1 MWCAGC
7 RRRRYLAVN
16 IGVRR
21 YSADSGVVRSPRVPN
36 PSPLS
41 KCRPPPLHYGTA
53 ASFEAVLLS
62 LKRLIG
68 GTGEAP
74 AHHGRLDSASGFVVA
89 PRAIDET
96 AGERQLIGAAV
107 ILAQNLHRLI
117 RRRVALAIE
126 LCETPFARCHSTSLH
141 DGRL

>member
-1 MWCAGC
+1 M
-7 RRRRYLAVN
+7 
-16 IGVRR
+16 
-21 YSADSGVVRSPRVPN
+21 P
-36 PSPLS
+36 
-41 KCRPPPLHYGTA
+41 A
-53 ASFEAVLLS
+53 ASVALWHS
-62 LKRLIG
+62 GRAG
-68 GTGEAP
+68 QAP
-74 AHHGRLDSASGFVVA
+74 ADHGRLDSASGFVVA

-141 DGRL
+141 DGRLPAVSRQARIRATSPRE